1 MSKIILQ
8 VEDLRT
14 SFFTQQGEVKA
25 VEGRARG
32 TRHRAASG
40 QMPLL

>member
-14 SFFTQQGEVKA
+14 SFFTRQGEVKA
-25 VEGRARG
+25 IDGVPEVRG
-32 TRHRAASG
+32 IG
-40 QMPLL
+40 